1 MTMFIGKSND
11 LNRYVNPKRLPE
23 PAKDDYSV
31 IVDATF
37 PPKDHYAAFSYV
49 FKNLIN
55 ITDIKEINNYCVRP
69 LIEIAETQANF
80 DEVNNEL
87 FKTEDIKEDI
97 VKNFSKTTSSNVST
111 PFNEPYPYNHIIKL
125 TDGNS
130 NLVEIKKII
139 RNNDTPLFNKDYIPS
154 IKINSEITEA
164 VSKYDLDN
172 PGSVSITEVPIYFVL
187 KGSYDNPTAHV
198 STFIYFKNNFYS
210 LGFMKDGEDNSVIS
224 SVDPLLFYN
233 RMSHNRGYQ
242 KQFMNDDLLRNN
254 PELMWDFVIRVS
266 YLLSVINIPI
276 NGPRSDLSQYLE
288 KYNGLIETLKTDKRE
303 WELKFG
309 SIRFYIELTR
319 IIEEAQVQ
327 QQQQQQITKAQ
338 RELYDEF
345 KRLST
350 EKIND
355 LFFKLASSPFTGNYI
370 IDIGVLTQFH
380 IDNIEQIL
388 SNIVDVRFKFRT
400 YKDKD
405 GNPCIRPSLLTYRL
419 KSKYSAVCLND
430 IWTKGNYKDVSSTD
444 GRSSKIVKNP
454 RKATVFRKVLSES
467 NCTNNTAW
475 IFSDSI
481 HCIGRGG
488 ISPTEKSSWFPH
500 ATDNL
505 TIPGACVSGRLQEVY
520 DDGTSDVLLKEIDYD
535 KINGLPDLLKDPSRT
550 MNDFISLFDMS
561 LLSLKLHLIV
571 EAFDNNKR
579 SILDRFRKKKP
590 LSLPAP
596 ILSDA
601 VTEIA
606 PTTGGINKNY
616 LLNRFTP
623 FFKRKTHKRKTHRR
637 KTHRRKTYKRK

>member
-1 MTMFIGKSND
+1 MTSFIKNKSND
-11 LNRYVNPKRLPE
+11 LNRYINPKRLPE
-23 PAKDDYSV
+23 PAKDDSYSV

-55 ITDIKEINNYCVRP
+55 ITDIKEIKNYCVRP
-69 LIEIAETQANF
+69 LIEIEETQANF
-80 DEVNNEL
+80 DQVNNEL

-111 PFNEPYPYNHIIKL
+111 PFNEPYPYNPIINL

-139 RNNDTPLFNKDYIPS
+139 VNNVTPLFNKDYIPN

-164 VSKYDLDN
+164 VLKYDLDN
-172 PGSVSITEVPIYFVL
+172 PGSVSITEVPIYFVV

-198 STFIYFKNNFYS
+198 STFIYFKKKFYS
-210 LGFMKDGEDNSVIS
+210 LGFLKDSEDNSVIS

-233 RMSHNRGYQ
+233 KMSRNRGYE
-242 KQFMNDDLLRNN
+242 KQFMNDHYLQDN
-254 PELMWDFVIRVS
+254 PELMRDFVDRVIS
-266 YLLSVINIPI
+266 ILSVIKKSIKVE
-276 NGPRSDLSQYLE
+276 RADLSQYSE
-288 KYNGLIETLKTDKRE
+288 KYNSLIDTLKNDKRD

-309 SIRFYIELTR
+309 SIRFFIELIK
-319 IIEEAQVQ
+319 IIEDAEKQ
-327 QQQQQQITKAQ
+327 QHTPLVPK
-338 RELYDEF
+338 EF
-345 KRLST
+345 YVEFVRLSND
-350 EKIND
+350 KINN
-355 LFFKLASSPFTGNYI
+355 LFFNLASSPFTGNYI

-380 IDNIEQIL
+380 IDNIKQIL
-388 SNIVDVRFKFRT
+388 LNIVDVRFNFRT
-400 YKDKD
+400 NKDKH
-405 GNPCIRPSLLTYRL
+405 GNPYIRPSLLTYIL

-430 IWTKGNYKDVSSTD
+430 IWTKGKYKDVSSTD

-454 RKATVFRKVLSES
+454 RNTTVFRKALSES

-488 ISPTEKSSWFPH
+488 ISPTEKLGLLPH
-500 ATDNL
+500 ATDYI

-535 KINGLPDLLKDPSRT
+535 KINGLPDLLTDPSRT

-561 LLSLKLHLIV
+561 LLSLKLHLKV
-571 EAFDNNKR
+571 EALANNKR
-579 SILDRFRKKKP
+579 SILDRFRKKRP
-590 LSLPAP
+590 LSLAAP

-601 VTEIA
+601 VTDIV

-623 FFKRKTHKRKTHRR
+623 FSKRRTHKRKIHKR
-637 KTHRRKTYKRK
+637 KIHKRKTYKRQ